1 MQTLKNL
8 LVTLHSDEDGAGA
21 TEYIILLILIACVVI
36 AMVKVFGETI
46 STKFSESSA
55 KVTKDVVW
63 DGSGGAAGGGAA
75 GGGAAGGGTP

>member
-46 STKFSESSA
+46 STKFDESSTH
-55 KVTKDVVW
+55 VKDNVVW
-63 DGSGGAAGGGAA
+63 DGSGAAGGGAA